1 MKHYIITKNQSTRII
16 ENLRESQISLIET
29 KWNKLSQNEKELVFE
44 IIKVIY
50 PQKKQKLNEAW
61 YNTLMDILG
70 IVDPTGVIDVI
81 NAISYFSQGDHLF
94 GLLTLV
100 SAIPYAGDL
109 VGKPVIGALKMGK
122 AGSAELKVAMEAAK
136 LGRTAEAAASLTKLA
151 EKPGVIGSF
160 LQNAKN
166 WAPSIASKVEKLPGG
181 IFKGFKNTILDY
193 LKLFENASLKS
204 LKIGSEAGNLAKK
217 FKAGTGTAKEVE
229 SLMKIMKSEKI
240 LDPKLLSKPG
250 VFSQIVYGG
259 IPRLFGNRRM
269 RILMGQTKFFFGF
282 LDFLGIAN
290 FVGPDEVAKMLGGED
305 EMMKKLEE
313 YQKTPEAKEYFKEE
327 FENNPEFQEQMN
339 AAAENKQ
346 DGTSE
351 FIKKLVGS
359 LLTPSLT

>member
-1 MKHYIITKNQSTRII
+1 
-16 ENLRESQISLIET
+16 
-29 KWNKLSQNEKELVFE
+29 
-44 IIKVIY
+44 
-50 PQKKQKLNEAW
+50 
-61 YNTLMDILG
+61 
-70 IVDPTGVIDVI
+70 
-81 NAISYFSQGDHLF
+81 
-94 GLLTLV
+94 
-100 SAIPYAGDL
+100 
-109 VGKPVIGALKMGK
+109 
-122 AGSAELKVAMEAAK
+122 
-136 LGRTAEAAASLTKLA
+136 
-151 EKPGVIGSF
+151 
-160 LQNAKN
+160 
-166 WAPSIASKVEKLPGG
+166 
-181 IFKGFKNTILDY
+181 
-193 LKLFENASLKS
+193 
-204 LKIGSEAGNLAKK
+204 
-217 FKAGTGTAKEVE
+217 
-229 SLMKIMKSEKI
+229 MKSEKI

-290 FVGPDEVAKMLGGED
+290 FVGPDDVAKMLGGED

-339 AAAENKQ
+339 ASAENKQ